1 MMKTNVI
8 IFLIAFFMVASFS
21 ACEKVSSSEYDEG
34 IMQSYYVESTHL
46 NTQTS
51 DSVTFFSQ
59 KVNTYVINFPVAGES
74 RYFPL
79 IQENIKNAT
88 ISFDIKIDTTWAG
101 HIYVNY

>member
-1 MMKTNVI
+1 MKTNVI

-34 IMQSYYVESTHL
+34 IMQSTHL
-46 NTQTS
+46 NMQTS

-74 RYFPL
+74 RYYPL
-79 IQENIKNAT
+79 IQENIKNAK